1 MTTSFGWATL
11 IETKEAYLTIPEGQY
26 VIKATG
32 MHTRMYRAYF
42 NDQPTR
48 FKAHSIEEVRALV
61 DQSLK
66 DLGSPKAHE
75 EDLPRV
81 HGQNGFSS

>member
-1 MTTSFGWATL
+1 MTTSYHWSSLVA
-11 IETKEAYLTIPEGQY
+11 TKEPFLDIREGQY
-26 VIKATG
+26 IIKKAG
-32 MHTRMYRAYF
+32 SRMYRAYF

-48 FKAHSIEEVRALV
+48 FTGHDVETVMKLV
-61 DQSLK
+61 VQSLR
-66 DLGSPKAHE
+66 DLDSPKAHE